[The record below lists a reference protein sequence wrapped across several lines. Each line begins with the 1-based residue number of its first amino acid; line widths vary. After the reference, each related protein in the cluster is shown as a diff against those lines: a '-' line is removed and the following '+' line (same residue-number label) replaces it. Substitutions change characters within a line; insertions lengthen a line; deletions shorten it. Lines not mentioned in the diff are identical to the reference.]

1 MYFQTENLSVGYSGK
16 VLIHDINISVERGEI
31 LTLIGPNGS
40 GKSTILKT
48 ITKHLEK
55 IAGVVEIENNNIS
68 KWSNKELAKRLSV
81 MLTDRINP
89 ELMTCE
95 QVVAMGRYPYTNHFG
110 ALTPEDKRIVQ
121 ESLSMVRAQELADRP
136 FSDISD
142 GQRQRIMLARAIC
155 QQPEVIVLDEPTS
168 YLDIRHKIELL
179 DILRKMAAE
188 NNVAVVMS
196 LHEIDLAAKISDH
209 VICVKGDRIE
219 LFGTPEEV
227 FSDERV
233 SRLYDMETGS
243 FNTLFGS
250 VELMA
255 PVGEPEVFVLG
266 GAGMGIPVYRL
277 LQKHR
282 IPFSTGVLFENDV
295 DLQVARVLTQ
305 HVVKAPAFSTISDQ
319 QIAEAKKLINRAAY
333 VIDAGTPIGEQN
345 KKCLELVDYI
355 HAQKK
360 QLLTTEEAFAKVGR
374 SGNGKNEAVDSAV
387 NGSM

>member
-1 MYFQTENLSVGYSGK
+1 MYFETESLSVGYAGK
-16 VLIHDINISVERGEI
+16 TLIHDINIAVERGEI

-55 IAGVVEIENNNIS
+55 IAGVVTIENNNIS

-110 ALTPEDKRIVQ
+110 GLTKEDRSIVQ
-121 ESLSMVRAQELADRP
+121 ESMRMVHAQELADRP

-188 NNVAVVMS
+188 NHVAVVMS
-196 LHEIDLAAKISDH
+196 LHEVDLAAKVSDR
-209 VICVKGDRIE
+209 VICVKGDTIE

-233 SRLYDMETGS
+233 SQLYDMESGS
-243 FNTLFGS
+243 FNHLFGS
-250 VELMA
+250 VELMRPSGDA
-255 PVGEPEVFVLG
+255 KVFILG
-266 GAGMGIPVYRL
+266 GAGKGIPVYRL
-277 LQKHR
+277 FQKHR
-282 IPFSTGVLFENDV
+282 ITFSTGVLFENDV
-295 DLQVARVLTQ
+295 DYQVAKVLASQ
-305 HVVKAPAFSTISDQ
+305 VVQAPAFSVMSDEH
-319 QIAEAKKLINRAAY
+319 IEEAKRLIDQAEY
-333 VIDAGTPIGEQN
+333 VIDTNVPLGEQN
-345 KKCLELVDYI
+345 KKHKELLDYI
-355 HAQKK
+355 CEKRKRVLSVNKVFEQIDV
-360 QLLTTEEAFAKVGR
+360 LLGL
-374 SGNGKNEAVDSAV
+374 
-387 NGSM
+387 